1 MQPSPNPPWYP
12 LAVALAVCVGAGC
25 VGDDK
30 PEPSKIERA
39 SPYERDVRPT
49 KVDDPNDPLRN
60 PAYETPNGPDGA
72 QLPEP
77 ELEAVLA
84 EAAKH
89 AAIGDKA
96 QQRIALGKC
105 ANKTPP
111 SARCDGE
118 LGLSIIDSK
127 NRRAAALYYL
137 IAAASTD
144 DPKAD
149 ASLYARV
156 GQVLSRHGKQSES
169 VAALER
175 AIARDPSAENLFLL
189 GQTLSLVPDRLI
201 DAADRMAEAR
211 AKDDRIAWLHD
222 EAVIRGQVPTR
233 EQAEA
238 ALALFRLYSERAATL
253 PAEQLPT
260 TPERLAVRIAELERV
275 AKQYPTQAEWEKQRA
290 AGQAAAADPTRPA
303 GLPPPAPNG
312 PT

>member
-1 MQPSPNPPWYP
+1 MKPSPTKPGLFLIGV
-12 LAVALAVCVGAGC
+12 LAVSPGPGC
-25 VGDDK
+25 VDDDK
-30 PEPSKIERA
+30 PEPSKLERT
-39 SPYERDVRPT
+39 SPYERDVRPSKT
-49 KVDDPNDPLRN
+49 DTPNNPLRN
-60 PAYETPNGPDGA
+60 PAYEAPTGPDGP
-72 QLPEP
+72 QLPEA

-89 AAIGDKA
+89 AAAGDKT
-96 QQRIALGKC
+96 QQSIALGKC

-137 IAAASTD
+137 ASAAGVD

-156 GQVLSRHGKQSES
+156 GTALSRHGKHGES
-169 VAALER
+169 IAAFER

-189 GQTLSLVPDRLI
+189 GQALSLTPDRLLE
-201 DAADRMAEAR
+201 AADRIAEAR
-211 AKDDRIAWLHD
+211 AKDDRINWLHD
-222 EAVIRGQVPTR
+222 EAVIRGQIPTR

-238 ALALFRLYSERAATL
+238 ALALFRQYAERSASL
-253 PAEQLPT
+253 PADQLET
-260 TPERLAVRIAELERV
+260 TPERLNVRLAELEQL
-275 AKQYPTQAEWEKQRA
+275 AKQYPTQAEWEKQ
-290 AGQAAAADPTRPA
+290 QAS
-303 GLPPPAPNG
+303 PPASPNG

>member
-1 MQPSPNPPWYP
+1 MGL
-12 LAVALAVCVGAGC
+12 LAVGFGTGC
-25 VGDDK
+25 DEK
-30 PEPSKIERA
+30 PDPVKLEQA
-39 SPYERDVRPT
+39 SPYERDVRPSKT
-49 KVDDPNDPLRN
+49 DDPNDPLRN

-72 QLPEP
+72 QLPES

-89 AAIGDKA
+89 AAVGDKM
-96 QQRIALGKC
+96 QQRLALGKC

-127 NRRAAALYYL
+127 NRRATALYYL
-137 IAAASTD
+137 ASAAGTD

-156 GQVLSRHGKQSES
+156 GQALRGHSKHAES
-169 VAALER
+169 LVALER

-201 DAADRMAEAR
+201 EAADYIAQAR
-211 AKDDRIAWLHD
+211 AKDDRIEWLRE
-222 EAVIRGQVPTR
+222 EAIIRGQIPTR

-238 ALALFRLYSERAATL
+238 AVALFRLYAERAASL
-253 PAEQLPT
+253 PAEQRSLA
-260 TPERLAVRIAELERV
+260 PESVAARIAELELL

-290 AGQAAAADPTRPA
+290 AGQGAATSPDPTVGTSPTV
-303 GLPPPAPNG
+303 PHG